1 MALKEELEHNSPLKK
16 QMLETQQLSKF
27 ARIEDDNVSQSSEEE
42 RMQHDMI
49 DEIKSIAVQ
58 HNEFSLTLDIHQDAN
73 VQVNE
78 NLEVIE
84 ISDEESESSEGEGED
99 EKK

>member
-1 MALKEELEHNSPLKK
+1 
-16 QMLETQQLSKF
+16 MLDTQDLSKL
-27 ARIEDDNVSQSSEEE
+27 ARIEDDNVSQSSDEE

-58 HNEFSLTLDIHQDAN
+58 HNEFSLTLDIHQDAGPK
-73 VQVNE
+73 VDI

-84 ISDEESESSEGEGED
+84 ISDEESDSNSEGED
-99 EKK
+99 DSNKK